1 MEMKMVASDQ
11 EKISREQA
19 FATAAAELSGSAS
32 SADTAM
38 APGSGKIRDTI
49 GFLKQIYTHDRET
62 LFGAMAPDFKLH
74 SPGHNL
80 IAGTYVGP
88 EGFTEH
94 VKHMQLLCDGS
105 FEEELQDTFLANDRW
120 GLVVHRMTAI
130 RGSQNLDMWGFGL
143 WRFDNGW
150 LTDHWEAVGDQTLWD
165 EFWS

>member
-1 MEMKMVASDQ
+1 MTSNQ
-11 EKISREQA
+11 SGISREQA
-19 FATAAAELSGSAS
+19 FASAASELNETSALAGTGSA
-32 SADTAM
+32 
-38 APGSGKIRDTI
+38 GSRGKIRDTI

-105 FEEELQDTFLANDRW
+105 FEEELQDTFLANDSW
-120 GLVVHRMTAI
+120 GMVVHRMTAI
-130 RGSQNLDMWGFGL
+130 RGNQSLDMWGFGL